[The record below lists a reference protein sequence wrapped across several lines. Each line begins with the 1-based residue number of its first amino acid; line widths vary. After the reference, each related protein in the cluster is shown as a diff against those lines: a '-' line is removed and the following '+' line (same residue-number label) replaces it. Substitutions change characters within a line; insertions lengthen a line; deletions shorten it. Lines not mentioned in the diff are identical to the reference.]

1 VRRYNGSNNN
11 GNNQP
16 NDGEAWRVNGNGNGN
31 GNSSGTMTTA
41 DSDSTME
48 EQSTAQHGLKA
59 TTATTTKRRN
69 GATINQMERHE
80 GGAPWSTA
88 TSTAWLSSLSTE
100 RGIASAVSNYWNLI
114 L

>member
-80 GGAPWSTA
+80 GGAPWRR
-88 TSTAWLSSLSTE
+88 SSMVNGNGNGPWSKDAELRFRME
-100 RGIASAVSNYWNLI
+100 AI
-114 L
+114 